1 MLLPTPQTVPR
12 EPSALLWRYGCAVVG
27 VILATLIRVWL
38 HPLLGDLYPFSTF
51 FVAAMVTAWY
61 AGFGPALFS
70 LGLGCLSATY
80 YFVPRANSLDP
91 IGAPHFLGMG
101 VYLFV
106 GLTSAALSESLR
118 RARYAAERAQQA
130 VKGQAQQL
138 RAANEETKAAN
149 EQLQRQRDE
158 LQRLNEQLQ
167 DERQRLAFLAEASRI
182 LATSLDYQATL
193 THLARLVV
201 PHMADWCAV
210 DIVAEDGVPR
220 RLAVAHIDPAKVT
233 LAEELQRRFPD
244 DRDAPHGVPQ
254 VLRSGCSDFM
264 TEIPDSLLVSSAK
277 GAEHLQILRDL
288 GLKSYLCVPLR
299 ARGRTLGVI
308 SFVSAE
314 SGRRYGTNDVAFAE
328 DLAHRA
334 AVAIDNAQ
342 LYREAQEADRQK
354 DHFLAILGHELRN
367 PLSTISNALHLLK
380 QSAIDPSMVRQREI
394 MQRQVKQLT
403 RLTDDLLDITR
414 ISQGRVL
421 LKPERLNLFQ
431 LVCESTEDCRGVY
444 EEAGLTL
451 SLEVPD
457 GAIWVEGDPARL
469 SQVVGNLLR
478 NAAKFTDPGGRII
491 VRLELD
497 GQWATVAVRDTG
509 IGIAAE
515 MLPHVFDTFAQVE
528 DSRHRSRGGLG
539 LGLALVKGLVALH
552 RGDVSAAS
560 DGPGHGSEF
569 TVRLPRVTEGVG
581 AR

>member
-1 MLLPTPQTVPR
+1 MVPPTPQTVPR
-12 EPSALLWRYGCAVVG
+12 EPGALLWRYGCAVVG

-61 AGFGPALFS
+61 VGFGPAVLS
-70 LGLGCLSATY
+70 LGLGCLSAAHF
-80 YFVPRANSLDP
+80 FVPPADPLRP
-91 IGAPHFLGMG
+91 IGAPYLLGMG

-138 RAANEETKAAN
+138 QAANEETKAVN
-149 EQLQRQRDE
+149 EQLQCQRDE

-182 LATSLDYQATL
+182 LAASLDYQATL

-201 PHMADWCAV
+201 PHLADWCAV

-233 LAEELQRRFPD
+233 LAEELQRRYPD
-244 DRDAPHGVPQ
+244 DRHAPHGVPQ
-254 VLRSGCSDFM
+254 VLRTGCSDFM

-277 GAEHLQILRDL
+277 GAEHLRILRDL

-314 SGRRYGTNDVAFAE
+314 SGRHYGTNDVAFAE

-367 PLSTISNALHLLK
+367 PLSTISNALHILK
-380 QSAIDPSMVRQREI
+380 QSAIEPSMVRHREI

-421 LKPERLNLFQ
+421 LKPERLDLIQ
-431 LVCESTEDCRGVY
+431 LVRESAEDCRAVQ

-457 GAIWVEGDPARL
+457 GVIWVEGDPARL

-478 NAAKFTDPGGRII
+478 NAAKFTDPGGRIM

-497 GQWATVAVRDTG
+497 GEWAAVAVRDTG
-509 IGIAAE
+509 IGITAE

-569 TVRLPRVTEGVG
+569 TVRLPWVTEGVG